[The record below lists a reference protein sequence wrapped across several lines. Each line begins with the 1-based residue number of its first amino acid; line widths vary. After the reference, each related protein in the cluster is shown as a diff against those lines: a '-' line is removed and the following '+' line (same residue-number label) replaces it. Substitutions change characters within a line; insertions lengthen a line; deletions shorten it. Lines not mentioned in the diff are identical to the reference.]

1 MAFQSCHRNN
11 EEYPVIRKITVVLSH
26 FIVTGCGFGHALQEA
41 DTGKERYR
49 ACILNQ
55 LENYRASFGVS
66 DLTVGRTSE
75 FVISACIKQ
84 EESYVVAMAELV
96 MIMTGNMVSRE
107 KFLEDKEA
115 MLRGDLRELATSLV
129 EQEL

>member
-1 MAFQSCHRNN
+1 M
-11 EEYPVIRKITVVLSH
+11 T
-26 FIVTGCGFGHALQEA
+26 
-41 DTGKERYR
+41 
-49 ACILNQ
+49 
-55 LENYRASFGVS
+55 
-66 DLTVGRTSE
+66 
-75 FVISACIKQ
+75 
-84 EESYVVAMAELV
+84 ELA